1 MPCFT
6 LSYLHFPGIWGG
18 GKDKIMTKETKN
30 RIDKWVSERYE
41 WYLGEVSKNIA
52 KGKMNQYAH
61 DLVIH
66 MIETLYTQSEEKINQ
81 MIDDDMLGRWLLIGA
96 SQQLRSSTSPFYR
109 TYRQEKSW
117 SREQGMEGSFNNIFE
132 RPETIYDD
140 SLMECMKEE
149 MDKLNFYDEAIMT
162 KYWYEELTLQEIH
175 EYYGITKLSLTRD
188 INRVINKIREQ
199 CNKC

>member
-1 MPCFT
+1 MERNM
-6 LSYLHFPGIWGG
+6 
-18 GKDKIMTKETKN
+18 KKETKN
-30 RIDKWVSERYE
+30 RIDNWVSDNYV

-52 KGKMNQYAH
+52 KGQMNQYAD

-66 MIETLYTQSEEKINQ
+66 MIETLYTQADEKINQ

-109 TYRQEKSW
+109 IYRQEKSW

-132 RPETIYDD
+132 RPETVYDD

-149 MDKLNFYDEAIMT
+149 MDKLNFYDKEIMNS
-162 KYWYEELTLQEIH
+162 YWMDGQSLQQMH
-175 EYYGITKLSLTRD
+175 KYYGITKLSLTRD
-188 INRVINKIREQ
+188 INRVINQIRER
-199 CNKC
+199 CNNC

>member
-1 MPCFT
+1 MERN
-6 LSYLHFPGIWGG
+6 
-18 GKDKIMTKETKN
+18 MNKETKN

-52 KGKMNQYAH
+52 KGKMNQYSH

-109 TYRQEKSW
+109 IYRQEKSW
-117 SREQGMEGSFNNIFE
+117 ARESGMEGSFSNIFE
-132 RPETIYDD
+132 RPETVYDD

-149 MDKLNFYDEAIMT
+149 WEELNFYDKEIMT
-162 KYWYEELTLQEIH
+162 KYWMDEQSLQQIH

-188 INRVINKIREQ
+188 INRVINQIREK
-199 CNKC
+199 CNNC